1 MFAGKIL
8 LSCTAMSALAGSA
21 AYAQSSADVPEPQ
34 KGVVQDIIVTAQRR
48 DERLQDVPVAV
59 TAVNAEQLTN
69 LGITSALDL
78 RVAAPALNST
88 NASGVF
94 ASSIRG
100 VGSFAFAPAVE
111 SPVALYI
118 DGVYIAAPQ
127 SSEVALNNVE
137 NIEVLKGP
145 QGTLFGR
152 SATGGLIQITT
163 ATPTDQYKG
172 DFSIGYGNFD
182 SWTGKAYISGRIADG
197 LAADFAFTGRHRG
210 DGFGRNVTTSSS
222 VGDVHHDISTRSK
235 MVWTVDPA
243 TTVTLIGSYWDG
255 RDTIGYP
262 VPFPGKVSGFVPGR
276 VGPDRGWDAESDVD
290 FRKKGWTANGA
301 LKISHEFDAVRLLSI
316 TAYRKGQI
324 QYSQD
329 LDYSP
334 FPVASLDLLQRDKQF
349 SQELQL
355 SSIGSGRLK
364 WTAGLF
370 YFHLASDYTPQTVDL
385 SGVPGVNGAIT
396 FGGKETG
403 RSYAGY
409 GQATYELLDDTNLT
423 LGGRYTRE
431 TRKDVDPSQ
440 IFTIPGVGSF
450 PPSIAPT
457 RSDTASRFT
466 YRISLDHRFSDQIL
480 GYVSYNTGF
489 KSGGFNAGNPSVA
502 PYKPENL
509 KAAELGLKTDL
520 LDRHLRF
527 NVSGFYYKYKNI
539 QVQKID
545 LFSLFLTNGAAARI
559 YGVDADFTTVLS
571 DSFSFTGGFNWID
584 TKFEAF
590 PGCPVSQ
597 PQGGVPLNPNGDC
610 AGNQLPFAAKF
621 TGSVAANYTTKLA
634 GGEFAASAN
643 VYYNSGYAFEPD
655 NVTKQDRYAK
665 LGASLKWKADNGL
678 SLGVYG
684 TNLTN
689 RRTVAL
695 STTQTSG
702 NVAAVWAEPRQYG
715 VTLGYS
721 F

>member
-1 MFAGKIL
+1 MQKLVRNFL
-8 LSCTAMSALAGSA
+8 LTCTAMSAGANMA
-21 AYAQSSADVPEPQ
+21 AYAQTAADGAQ
-34 KGVVQDIIVTAQRR
+34 GGGIQDIIVTAQRR

-59 TAVNAEQLTN
+59 TAVDASQLSN
-69 LGITSALDL
+69 LGVESALDL

-152 SATGGLIQITT
+152 NATGGLIQITT
-163 ATPTDQYKG
+163 ATPSDTYTG
-172 DFSIGYGNFD
+172 DFSIGYGNYD
-182 SWTGKAYISGRIADG
+182 SWIGKAYISGPIAEG
-197 LAADFAFTGRHRG
+197 LAADFAITGRHRG
-210 DGFGRNVTTSSS
+210 DGFGRNVTTGSD
-222 VGDVHHDISTRSK
+222 VGDIHHDISARSK
-235 MVWTVDPA
+235 MVWSVDPA

-276 VGPDRGWDAESDVD
+276 IGPDRGWDAESDED

-301 LKISHEFDAVRLLSI
+301 LKISHDFQAVRLLSI
-316 TAYRKGQI
+316 SAYRKGKI

-334 FPVASLDLLQRDKQF
+334 FSVATLDLYQEDKQF

-355 SSIGSGRLK
+355 SSIGNDRLK

-403 RSYAGY
+403 RSYAAY
-409 GQATYELLDDTNLT
+409 GQASYEIFNDTNLT

-431 TRKDVDPSQ
+431 TRKDIASSQ
-440 IFTIPGVGSF
+440 TFAIPGLPPF
-450 PPSIAPT
+450 PATVAPD

-466 YRISLDHRFSDQIL
+466 YRISLDHRFSDQLL

-489 KSGGFNAGNPSVA
+489 KSGGFNAGVPTAA

-509 KAAELGLKTDL
+509 KAAEIGLKTDL
-520 LDRHLRF
+520 FDRHLRF
-527 NVSGFYYKYKNI
+527 NVAGFYYDYKNI

-545 LFSLFLTNGAAARI
+545 LFSLFLTNGAAARV
-559 YGVDADFTTVLS
+559 YGLDADFTAILVDGLS
-571 DSFSFTGGFNWID
+571 LTGGFNWLD
-584 TKFEAF
+584 TKFKAF
-590 PGCPVSQ
+590 PGCPTSQ
-597 PQGGVPLNPNGDC
+597 PQGGVPLNPAGDC

-621 TGSVAANYTTKLA
+621 TGSVAANYSAKL
-634 GGEFAASAN
+634 GSGELSASAN

-665 LGASLKWKADNGL
+665 IGASLKWKGDNGM